1 MNNKQKKNKKDLIIK
16 IILIIIIIILLIHN
30 CCMLKNKN
38 KGVSPTGNV
47 NIIEITCDKD
57 DVCTVEETKDNKD
70 DSAASNTNKKSNGLN
85 NSNNTLPVN
94 GDDTKDSGDTG
105 ILVKDKI
112 ITWKATTQAEI
123 FTNSMYELNDKIAPE
138 SSNTYQF
145 IVKNGTNYAV
155 NYNINFIETN
165 PHKINMKYKLKKNDT
180 YLIDHYVSASQLNQA
195 NLILDPNNN
204 DTYYLE
210 WKWISSDN
218 DTQIGETPNA
228 KYELKIEV
236 KAVSNNG

>member
-1 MNNKQKKNKKDLIIK
+1 
-16 IILIIIIIILLIHN
+16 
-30 CCMLKNKN
+30 
-38 KGVSPTGNV
+38 
-47 NIIEITCDKD
+47 
-57 DVCTVEETKDNKD
+57 
-70 DSAASNTNKKSNGLN
+70 
-85 NSNNTLPVN
+85 
-94 GDDTKDSGDTG
+94 
-105 ILVKDKI
+105 
-112 ITWKATTQAEI
+112 
-123 FTNSMYELNDKIAPE
+123 
-138 SSNTYQF
+138 
-145 IVKNGTNYAV
+145 
-155 NYNINFIETN
+155 
-165 PHKINMKYKLKKNDT
+165 MKYKLKKNDT